1 MERFASRAG
10 RLCTLATALI
20 LGAVLGGGAAQAQD
34 AFPNKPVRL
43 LQGYAA
49 GGPVD
54 IVARILGDKLA
65 EIWGKP
71 VIVEARPGAVG
82 AIAARDVARAAPDGY
97 TLLIAPSNHVQ
108 TPFLTAN
115 LPFDPLKDFTP
126 IRLYADTPMLL
137 VVNPNLP
144 ARTIGEFVTLAKA
157 GKLTMATSG
166 TGSAPHLASAQLAA
180 MAGTDFLY
188 VPYQGVAPGRVAVM
202 GGDVNAMFLAPPLAI
217 PSIQEGRLRALAASG
232 GRRWRDLPNL
242 PTVAEAGYPK
252 YEASTWIGVMGPAK
266 MPADLVARIDRD
278 IKTALADPKV
288 RERLTGAGYD
298 ILDAGAERFAEI
310 VREDY
315 AKYGN
320 LITSLKITPQ

>member
-1 MERFASRAG
+1 MHTLRSMLGVARWAAVLTCLAG
-10 RLCTLATALI
+10 AATAAL
-20 LGAVLGGGAAQAQD
+20 AQEP
-34 AFPNKPVRL
+34 FPNKPVRL

-65 EIWGKP
+65 EVWGKA

-108 TPFLTAN
+108 TPFLAAN

-137 VVNPNLP
+137 VVNPALP
-144 ARTIGEFVTLAKA
+144 VRTLAEFVAQSRG
-157 GKLTMATSG
+157 GKITMATSG

-180 MAGTDFLY
+180 LAGTDFLY
-188 VPYQGVAPGRVAVM
+188 VPYNGVAPGRVAVM
-202 GGDVNAMFLAPPLAI
+202 AGDVNAMFLAPPLAI
-217 PSIQEGRLRALAASG
+217 PSIQEGKLRALAASG

-242 PTVAEAGYPK
+242 PTVAETGFPK

-266 MPADLVARIDRD
+266 MAPDLVTRLDRD
-278 IKTALADPKV
+278 IKTALQDPKV
-288 RERLTGAGYD
+288 QQRIYGAGYD
-298 ILDAGAERFAEI
+298 LLDAGAERFAEI
-310 VREDY
+310 VRADY